1 MHCNIMANIWS
12 SEELNRFRPNPA
24 TQAYFLLLTPGAS
37 EAFYS
42 CLYQGFYAYKMASSA
57 KDRDGR
63 KGQKKCRH
71 LYWKGWPRMVYYI
84 LTTCTT
90 QMDVKMSGDEETVK
104 LYIQKHFFLN
114 DNLYK
119 IFNIQ
124 TAIKICN
131 YLEKGRSMAATRLW

>member
-1 MHCNIMANIWS
+1 
-12 SEELNRFRPNPA
+12 
-24 TQAYFLLLTPGAS
+24 
-37 EAFYS
+37 
-42 CLYQGFYAYKMASSA
+42 
-57 KDRDGR
+57 
-63 KGQKKCRH
+63 
-71 LYWKGWPRMVYYI
+71 MVYYI

-90 QMDVKMSGDEETVK
+90 QMDVKMSGDEKTVK

-131 YLEKGRSMAATRLW
+131 YLEKGRSMAATRL